1 VCDTGT
7 VPSSAAL
14 PYAGGFWRLTRV
26 CEQLYPNQHLE
37 VVMAPN
43 FLLQFNGDVAQHDV
57 DLDFVEFG
65 LQTAKI

>member
-7 VPSSAAL
+7 IPSSAAS
-14 PYAGGFWRLTRV
+14 PYADGFWRLTRL
-26 CEQLYPNQHLE
+26 CEQVEIESRLM

-43 FLLQFNGDVAQHDV
+43 FLQFNGDVAQHDV
-57 DLDFVEFG
+57 DLDFVEAD

>member
-1 VCDTGT
+1 
-7 VPSSAAL
+7 
-14 PYAGGFWRLTRV
+14 
-26 CEQLYPNQHLE
+26 
-37 VVMAPN
+37 MAPN